1 MIQSSPNSG
10 LEFLDDLVAEGH
22 EQFTFDEAAAR
33 LGRSATATANALR
46 RLRDAGLIDRVQR
59 GRYVV
64 RHLGVLGTAAA
75 AEDTAL
81 AVSATF
87 SGIPHRIGYRT
98 ALDEHDLLSHPV
110 RTIQV
115 ATAKRVRMKLISGR
129 PLITVLEPKNSLLVG
144 ATATRNE
151 TYISNLERALLDAA
165 TRPKLVGGAAALV
178 EATAAAAGVADPDR
192 LMTYATRLRWS
203 AALRR
208 IGSISDTLELDG
220 LAEKFA
226 PFATPSFD
234 LALQPGQP
242 GPTVWRDRR
251 WRVRWMESPEEMKN
265 IAQR

>member
-1 MIQSSPNSG
+1 MIQSSPNTA
-10 LEFLDDLVAEGH
+10 LQFLDNLVAEGR

-33 LGRSATATANALR
+33 LERSATATANALR
-46 RLRDAGLIDRVQR
+46 RLRDAGLIDRVRR

-81 AVSATF
+81 AVSAAF

-115 ATAKRVRMKLISGR
+115 ATAKRVRMKLVSGR
-129 PLITVLEPKNSLLVG
+129 PLITVLEPGSSLSVG
-144 ATATRNE
+144 ATARGGTH
-151 TYISNLERALLDAA
+151 ISNLERALLDAA
-165 TRPKLVGGAAALV
+165 ARPKLIGGAAALV

-220 LAEKFA
+220 LAGKFA
-226 PFATPSFD
+226 PFVTPSFD
-234 LALQPGQP
+234 LALEPGHP

-251 WRVRWMESPEEMKN
+251 WRVRWTESPEEMKN
-265 IAQR
+265 IARQ

>member
-1 MIQSSPNSG
+1 MIHPSPNAA
-10 LEFLDDLVAEGH
+10 LRFLDDLVAEGR
-22 EQFTFDEAAAR
+22 EQFTFGEAAAR
-33 LGRSATATANALR
+33 LGRSATATANTLR
-46 RLRDAGLIDRVQR
+46 RLSDAGLIDRVQR

-81 AVSATF
+81 AVSAAF

-129 PLITVLEPKNSLLVG
+129 PLITVKEPGSSLLVG
-144 ATATRNE
+144 ATARSG
-151 TYISNLERALLDAA
+151 TYISNVERALLDAA
-165 TRPKLVGGAAALV
+165 TRPNLVGGAAALA
-178 EATAAAAGVADPDR
+178 EATAAAAGIADPDR
-192 LMTYATRLRWS
+192 LLAYASRLRWS

-208 IGSISDTLELDG
+208 IGSISDALDLDG
-220 LAEKFA
+220 LAGKLA

-234 LALQPGQP
+234 LALQPGHP
-242 GPTVWRDRR
+242 GSTVWRDRR
-251 WRVRWMESPEEMKN
+251 WRVRWTESPEEMKN
-265 IAQR
+265 IAQQ